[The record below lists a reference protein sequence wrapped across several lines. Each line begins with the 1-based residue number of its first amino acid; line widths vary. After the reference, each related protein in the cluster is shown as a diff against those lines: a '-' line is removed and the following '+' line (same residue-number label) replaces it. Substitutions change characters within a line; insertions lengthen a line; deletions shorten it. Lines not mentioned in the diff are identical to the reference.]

1 MSYPSPRRAVVAE
14 GDRVGSH
21 GERDRSSV
29 AEDDD
34 TTGGQAVGASSF
46 MAQARISFSS
56 SIASLSYIVDFVC
69 MKHKLII
76 EIDGGQHNFD
86 EHAARDRLRDRRLVR
101 DGFNVLRFWNN
112 EVDRNLDGVL
122 TVIDAEL
129 RGSTP
134 PGGPSDRHPP
144 PSGEG

>member
-1 MSYPSPRRAVVAE
+1 MANEIARQLRKTMTPQEVKLWVHLRSWRKRGFHFRRQSPRL
-14 GDRVGSH
+14 G
-21 GERDRSSV
+21 
-29 AEDDD
+29 
-34 TTGGQAVGASSF
+34 
-46 MAQARISFSS
+46 
-56 SIASLSYIVDFVC
+56 YIVDFVC

-76 EIDGGQHNFD
+76 EVDGGQHNSD
-86 EHAARDRLRDRRLVR
+86 EDAARDRSRDRRLVR